1 MSYTKNKYED
11 SCKKINEK
19 YPNEELEVF
28 QYTGAKEEGIIL
40 CKKCGSIYKLKN
52 ASNFLDKNKKKICS
66 KCIPRDDTI
75 EIGYK
80 IKSLLNK
87 THNLKL
93 LNTYTKI
100 TDDLEFMCLKCNG
113 VFKRKPQIFL
123 KSQKCPICETF
134 SIMKT
139 EECFK
144 NELIQKLNGEYEL
157 LGEYKG
163 TNTKTLFRHNDCGF
177 IFENTPH
184 NILQKTPCPKCKRF
198 NSKGEIKIKKFLD
211 NNNIYYEQQKHFKEL
226 NQLSFDFYIPNKN
239 ILIEYQGEQH
249 FHSIKFFGGEAKYLK
264 QIENDSI
271 KREFCKNNNF
281 ILLEIEYFNYN
292 NIEDILN
299 KWLND

>member
-11 SCKKINEK
+11 FCKKINEK
-19 YPNEELEVF
+19 YPNEELEVL

-144 NELIQKLNGEYEL
+144 KELIQKLNGEYEL

-264 QIENDSI
+264 QIENDNI
-271 KREFCKNNNF
+271 KREF
-281 ILLEIEYFNYN
+281 
-292 NIEDILN
+292 
-299 KWLND
+299 

>member
-11 SCKKINEK
+11 FCKKINEK
-19 YPNEELEVF
+19 YPNEELEVL

-52 ASNFLDKNKKKICS
+52 ASNFFDKNKKKIYS

-144 NELIQKLNGEYEL
+144 KELIQKLNGEYEL

-177 IFENTPH
+177 IFENTPR

-239 ILIEYQGEQH
+239 VLIEYQGEQH

-264 QIENDSI
+264 QIENDSV

>member
-11 SCKKINEK
+11 FCKKISEK
-19 YPNEELEVF
+19 YPNEELEVLR
-28 QYTGAKEEGIIL
+28 YAGAKEEGIIL
-40 CKKCGSIYKLKN
+40 CKKCGSIYKLQN
-52 ASNFLDKNKKKICS
+52 ASNFLYKNKKKICS

-144 NELIQKLNGEYEL
+144 KELIQKLNREYEL

>member
-11 SCKKINEK
+11 FCKKISEK
-19 YPNEELEVF
+19 YPNEELEVL

-40 CKKCGSIYKLKN
+40 CKKCGSIYKLQN
-52 ASNFLDKNKKKICS
+52 ASNFLYKNKKKICS
-66 KCIPRDDTI
+66 KCILRDDTI

-113 VFKRKPQIFL
+113 IFKRKPQIFL

-134 SIMKT
+134 SIIKT

-144 NELIQKLNGEYEL
+144 KELIQKLNGEYEL

-211 NNNIYYEQQKHFKEL
+211 NNNINYEQQKHFKEL
-226 NQLSFDFYIPNKN
+226 NQLSFDFYISNKN

-249 FHSIKFFGGEAKYLK
+249 FHSIKFFGGETKYLK
-264 QIENDSI
+264 QIENDNI

-292 NIEDILN
+292 NIENILN

>member
-11 SCKKINEK
+11 FCKKINEK
-19 YPNEELEVF
+19 YPNEELEVL

-144 NELIQKLNGEYEL
+144 KELIQKLNGEYEL

-226 NQLSFDFYIPNKN
+226 NQLSFDFYIPSKN

-249 FHSIKFFGGEAKYLK
+249 FHSIKFFGGEKKYLK
-264 QIENDSI
+264 QIENDNL
-271 KREFCKNNNF
+271 KKDFCKNNNY
-281 ILLEIEYFNYN
+281 ILLEIEYFNYD
-292 NIEDILN
+292 NIENILD

>member
-1 MSYTKNKYED
+1 M
-11 SCKKINEK
+11 
-19 YPNEELEVF
+19 L

-40 CKKCGSIYKLKN
+40 CKKCGSIYKLQN
-52 ASNFLDKNKKKICS
+52 ASNFLYKNKKKICS

-113 VFKRKPQIFL
+113 IFKRKPQIFL

-134 SIMKT
+134 SIIKT

-144 NELIQKLNGEYEL
+144 KELIQKLNGEYEL

-211 NNNIYYEQQKHFKEL
+211 NNNINYEQQKRFKEL

-249 FHSIKFFGGEAKYLK
+249 FHSIKFFGGETKYLK
-264 QIENDSI
+264 QIENDNI
-271 KREFCKNNNF
+271 KRGFCKNNNF

-292 NIEDILN
+292 NIENILN

>member
-1 MSYTKNKYED
+1 M
-11 SCKKINEK
+11 
-19 YPNEELEVF
+19 L

-40 CKKCGSIYKLKN
+40 CKKCGSIYKLQN
-52 ASNFLDKNKKKICS
+52 ASNFLYKNKKKICS

-113 VFKRKPQIFL
+113 IFKRKPQIFL

-134 SIMKT
+134 SIIKT

-144 NELIQKLNGEYEL
+144 KELIQKLNGEYEL

-211 NNNIYYEQQKHFKEL
+211 NNNINYEQQKRFKEL

-249 FHSIKFFGGEAKYLK
+249 FHSIKFFGGETKYLK
-264 QIENDSI
+264 QIENDNI

-292 NIEDILN
+292 NIENILN

>member
-1 MSYTKNKYED
+1 M
-11 SCKKINEK
+11 
-19 YPNEELEVF
+19 
-28 QYTGAKEEGIIL
+28 
-40 CKKCGSIYKLKN
+40 
-52 ASNFLDKNKKKICS
+52 
-66 KCIPRDDTI
+66 
-75 EIGYK
+75 
-80 IKSLLNK
+80 LNK

-144 NELIQKLNGEYEL
+144 KELIQKLNGEYEL

-239 ILIEYQGEQH
+239 VLIEYQGEQH

>member
-11 SCKKINEK
+11 FCKKINEK
-19 YPNEELEVF
+19 YPNEELEVL
-28 QYTGAKEEGIIL
+28 QYIGAKEEGIIL

-144 NELIQKLNGEYEL
+144 KELIQKLNGEYEL

-184 NILQKTPCPKCKRF
+184 NILQKIPCPKCKRF

-239 ILIEYQGEQH
+239 VLIEYQGEQH

>member
-11 SCKKINEK
+11 FCKKINEK
-19 YPNEELEVF
+19 YPNEELEVL

-144 NELIQKLNGEYEL
+144 KELIQKLNGEYEL

-239 ILIEYQGEQH
+239 VLIEYQGEQH

-271 KREFCKNNNF
+271 KKEFCKNNNF

>member
-11 SCKKINEK
+11 FCKKISEK
-19 YPNEELEVF
+19 YPNEELEVL

-40 CKKCGSIYKLKN
+40 CKKCGSIYKLQN
-52 ASNFLDKNKKKICS
+52 ASNFLYKNKKKICS

-113 VFKRKPQIFL
+113 IFKRKPQIFL

-134 SIMKT
+134 SIIKT

-144 NELIQKLNGEYEL
+144 
-157 LGEYKG
+157 
-163 TNTKTLFRHNDCGF
+163 
-177 IFENTPH
+177 
-184 NILQKTPCPKCKRF
+184 
-198 NSKGEIKIKKFLD
+198 
-211 NNNIYYEQQKHFKEL
+211 KE
-226 NQLSFDFYIPNKN
+226 
-239 ILIEYQGEQH
+239 
-249 FHSIKFFGGEAKYLK
+249 
-264 QIENDSI
+264 
-271 KREFCKNNNF
+271 
-281 ILLEIEYFNYN
+281 
-292 NIEDILN
+292 
-299 KWLND
+299 

>member
-11 SCKKINEK
+11 FCKKISEK
-19 YPNEELEVF
+19 YPNEKLEVL

-40 CKKCGSIYKLKN
+40 CK
-52 ASNFLDKNKKKICS
+52 
-66 KCIPRDDTI
+66 
-75 EIGYK
+75 
-80 IKSLLNK
+80 
-87 THNLKL
+87 
-93 LNTYTKI
+93 
-100 TDDLEFMCLKCNG
+100 
-113 VFKRKPQIFL
+113 
-123 KSQKCPICETF
+123 
-134 SIMKT
+134 
-139 EECFK
+139 
-144 NELIQKLNGEYEL
+144 
-157 LGEYKG
+157 
-163 TNTKTLFRHNDCGF
+163 
-177 IFENTPH
+177 
-184 NILQKTPCPKCKRF
+184 KCKRF

-249 FHSIKFFGGEAKYLK
+249 FHSIKFFGGETKYLK
-264 QIENDSI
+264 QIENDNI

>member
-11 SCKKINEK
+11 FCKKINEK
-19 YPNEELEVF
+19 YPNEELEVL
-28 QYTGAKEEGIIL
+28 QYTSAKEEGIIL

-144 NELIQKLNGEYEL
+144 KELIQKLNGEYEL

-239 ILIEYQGEQH
+239 VLIEYQGEQH